1 MIGARENPVLK
12 SRVRFDAEAST
23 VRVDVAGLTADEA
36 HEAVALGIIE
46 ASRAVVR
53 RARLRRF
60 RSPSTLSL
68 AADNRTFVITDQRGR
83 AAAIEID
90 IVPYGPTALDGH
102 EAGEELESRVVTGIS
117 AVLRPLGYRVRQN
130 EGPQ

>member
-1 MIGARENPVLK
+1 MTSERGSTALK
-12 SRVRFDAEAST
+12 SRVRFNAGAST
-23 VRVDVAGLTADEA
+23 VCVDVAGLTPDEA

-46 ASRAVVR
+46 ASRAVVC

-83 AAAIEID
+83 TAAIEID

-102 EAGEELESRVVTGIS
+102 EAGEEMESRVVTGIS
-117 AVLRPLGYRVRQN
+117 AVLRPLGYRVGQN